1 MKPIKF
7 TARDGVEIYGY
18 LTLPKSYEAGK
29 PVPLIAHPH
38 GGPWARD
45 RWAFNPEVQFMANRG
60 YAVLQVNFRNS
71 TGYGS
76 KILRGGYKQWGEKS
90 QDDILDGVMWAIK
103 EGYGDKGRVGVYGAS
118 YGGYSTL
125 MQLVRSPELYKWGIN
140 YVGVSDM
147 FVHQETQP
155 AQRFGDFAPLAK
167 RTNGDAKAD
176 RDMFARTSPTLQ
188 ISKLNAP
195 LLNAYGGED
204 RNVDIA
210 NGNAIKAAVAKS
222 SQKLEYIYVEEEA
235 HGYREDKNVFMF
247 YNRFDEFMKRNTPSK

>member
-1 MKPIKF
+1 MRPIKF
-7 TARDGVEIYGY
+7 TARDGVELHGY
-18 LTLPKSYEAGK
+18 LTLPNTFKAGN
-29 PVPLIAHPH
+29 PVPLIIHPH

-45 RWAFNPEVQFMANRG
+45 SWRFNPEVQFMANRG
-60 YAVLQVNFRNS
+60 FAVLQVNFRNS

-76 KILRGGYKQWGEKS
+76 KILRGGYKQWGERS

-103 EGYGDKGRVGVYGAS
+103 EGYADKNRIGVYGAS

-140 YVGVSDM
+140 YVGVTDM

-155 AQRFGDFAPLAK
+155 AQRRGDFYELAK

-176 RDMFARTSPTLQ
+176 RAMFERTSPTLLTSR
-188 ISKLNAP
+188 IAAP
-195 LLNAYGGED
+195 VLHAYGGED
-204 RNVDIA
+204 QNVDMS
-210 NGNAIKAAVAKS
+210 NGTAIKTAFEKNGKPVDYIFVA
-222 SQKLEYIYVEEEA
+222 EEA

-247 YNRFDEFMKRNTPSK
+247 YNRFDGFIKKNTPK